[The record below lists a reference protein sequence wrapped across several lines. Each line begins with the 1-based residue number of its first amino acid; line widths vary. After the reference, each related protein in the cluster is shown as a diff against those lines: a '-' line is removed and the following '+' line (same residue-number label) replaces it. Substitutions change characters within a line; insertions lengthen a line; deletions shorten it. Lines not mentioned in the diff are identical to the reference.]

1 LRITRDAIVALGP
14 EGHCTMRV
22 RDSSSHAAKMLAGV
36 ISALGLFAVG
46 RAHAQPNGAP
56 RTAAACIAPY
66 ESAQELR
73 QAQHL
78 LKARQELL
86 LCTAPACPEMVQTDC
101 TKWLGEVIEAIP
113 SVVFAATVGN
123 ENTFDVSVS
132 MDGAP
137 LVDRLDGKPIEVDPG
152 LHEFVFQH
160 EGSPSLSR
168 KIIVPAREKD
178 QAISVAW
185 PSPSPAPLA
194 LDSHSSSPTTASTS
208 RPIPPLFF
216 ALGGASVI
224 GFGAFA
230 GLGLWADSTKND
242 LEASCSPRCSQG
254 AVNDL
259 QTRLLAADIS
269 LGVGAAAAAGAIVVF
284 LTRPER
290 STAQQVGGASI
301 TVLPAREGAVLHLSG
316 AF

>member
-1 LRITRDAIVALGP
+1 LRIPPRRDRRALTRDP
-14 EGHCTMRV
+14 CTMRV

-36 ISALGLFAVG
+36 LSALGLFPVG
-46 RAHAQPNGAP
+46 RALAQPNDAP

-66 ESAQELR
+66 EGAQELR

-78 LKARQELL
+78 LKARQWLL
-86 LCTAPACPEMVQTDC
+86 VCTAPACPEMVQTDC

-113 SVVFAATVGN
+113 SIVFAATVGN

-137 LVDRLDGKPIEVDPG
+137 LVARLDGKPIEVDPG

-168 KIIVPAREKD
+168 KVIVPAREKD
-178 QAISVAW
+178 QIISVGW
-185 PSPSPAPLA
+185 PSPTPAPSA
-194 LDSHSSSPTTASTS
+194 LDSHPSSPKTPSTS
-208 RPIPPLFF
+208 RPVPPLFF
-216 ALGGASVI
+216 ALSGASVI

-230 GLGLWADSTKND
+230 GLGLWAEATKND
-242 LEASCSPRCSQG
+242 LQTSCSPRCAEG

-259 QTRLLAADIS
+259 QARLLVADIS
-269 LGVGAAAAAGAIVVF
+269 LGLGAAAAAGALIVF
-284 LTRPER
+284 LTRPEH
-290 STAQQVGGASI
+290 STAQRVGGASI
-301 TVLPAREGAVLHLSG
+301 TVSPAPEGAVLHFSG

>member
-1 LRITRDAIVALGP
+1 
-14 EGHCTMRV
+14 MRV
-22 RDSSSHAAKMLAGV
+22 RDSSSHAAKTLAGV
-36 ISALGLFAVG
+36 ISALGLFAAG
-46 RAHAQPNGAP
+46 RAFAQPNDGP
-56 RTAAACIAPY
+56 RSGAACITPY
-66 ESAQELR
+66 EGAQELR
-73 QAQHL
+73 RAQHL
-78 LKARQELL
+78 MRARQALL
-86 LCTAPACPEMVQTDC
+86 ICTAPGCPEIVRTDC

-113 SVVFAATVGN
+113 SVVLAATVGN

-137 LVDRLDGKPIEVDPG
+137 FVDRLDGKPIEVDPG

-168 KIIVPAREKD
+168 KIIVPAHEKD
-178 QAISVAW
+178 QVISVAW
-185 PSPSPAPLA
+185 PSPSPAPVPSP
-194 LDSHSSSPTTASTS
+194 LDSHPSSPQTPGAS

-216 ALGGASVI
+216 ALSGASVI

-230 GLGLWADSTKND
+230 GIGLWADSTKSD

-259 QTRLLAADIS
+259 QTRLLVADIS
-269 LGVGAAAAAGAIVVF
+269 LGVGAAAAAGALVVF
-284 LTRPER
+284 LTRPEQ
-290 STAQQVGGASI
+290 STTQRVGRASI

>member
-1 LRITRDAIVALGP
+1 
-14 EGHCTMRV
+14 MRV
-22 RDSSSHAAKMLAGV
+22 RDSSSHAAKTLAGV
-36 ISALGLFAVG
+36 ISALGLFTGG
-46 RAHAQPNGAP
+46 RALAQPNGAP
-56 RTAAACIAPY
+56 RTAPTCIAPY
-66 ESAQELR
+66 EGAQELR

-78 LKARQELL
+78 LRARQELMV
-86 LCTAPACPEMVQTDC
+86 CTAPACPEIVQSDC

-113 SVVFAATVGN
+113 SVVFAAKVGN

-132 MDGAP
+132 MDGSP
-137 LVDRLDGKPIEVDPG
+137 VVSRLDGKPIEVDPG

-168 KIIVPAREKD
+168 KVIVPAHEKD
-178 QAISVAW
+178 QVVSVAW
-185 PSPSPAPLA
+185 PSPAPSPAPLA
-194 LDSHSSSPTTASTS
+194 LDSRPSSPKPPSMS

-216 ALGGASVI
+216 ALSGASVI

-230 GLGLWADSTKND
+230 GFGLWAESTKSD
-242 LEASCSPRCSQG
+242 LQASCSPRCSQA

-259 QTRLLAADIS
+259 QARLLTADIA

-284 LTRPER
+284 FTRPEH
-290 STAQQVGGASI
+290 STTQQVGGASI
-301 TVLPAREGAVLHLSG
+301 TVLPAPGGAALHLSG